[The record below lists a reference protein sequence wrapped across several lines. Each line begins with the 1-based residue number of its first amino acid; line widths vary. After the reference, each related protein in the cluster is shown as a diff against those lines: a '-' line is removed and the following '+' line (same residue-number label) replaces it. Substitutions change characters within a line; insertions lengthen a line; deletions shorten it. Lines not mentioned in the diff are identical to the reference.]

1 MLGLRERSFTSTN
14 YLFHPRR
21 LACLGRDITQSYVGL
36 TQKKAHFPLP
46 TMNEL
51 SFHCCVWPS
60 PSSHT
65 HFFLSGRQKFEF
77 LFYAFIVLLVYAEL
91 FASFSV
97 VFSVNRLNQIIKNS
111 MNSQYFLS
119 YQIRTEK
126 LWILLIK
133 NVGMPQLFSRQLF
146 VDSTMF

>member
-1 MLGLRERSFTSTN
+1 MDYRDHICSFCARAKCWASEREVSPQQIIFFVLVVS
-14 YLFHPRR
+14 L

-77 LFYAFIVLLVYAEL
+77 LFYAFIVLFVYAEL

-126 LWILLIK
+126 L
-133 NVGMPQLFSRQLF
+133 
-146 VDSTMF
+146 